1 MYLSTG
7 GKMQVHSP
15 NSLQLFQPH
24 ALRKT
29 ARIISALA
37 TLALF
42 SACAV
47 DKADPTGLSVG
58 SAISTNG
65 VPFSVGLASPAW
77 QTRSVA
83 LANPLGPIPSGHA
96 IPQVAVAQY
105 LALQQAEAAIGDAGG
120 RELLETDRG
129 AVAGASV
136 VVLSALFPA
145 QAQSFEDIVTAQAN
159 AGPGQPHPAFRA
171 AEAIGRAV
179 GAQII
184 TRMHADGFTNP
195 NTAVPPVGPG
205 YWTSSTVPPSAVAGG
220 ALPGVTRWFPLA
232 FAGQFR
238 PVAPP
243 AFGSAEFN
251 IALAEIRGLSD
262 TRTQAQIDLAALW
275 APRAAGYWVGVAT
288 EQIAQRG
295 LSERDATH
303 LYALLTTAVADAMI
317 SCWDAK
323 LAYWF
328 IRPWNADPLITT
340 TAAVGKPNHPSYP
353 SGHSCVSASAAGVL
367 TSFFPDMGPF
377 LASQV
382 HDAGLSRMYG
392 GIHFGF
398 DIDAGQGIG
407 HNVAAYAIAADASGH
422 SVLTAH

>member
-1 MYLSTG
+1 MS
-7 GKMQVHSP
+7 S
-15 NSLQLFQPH
+15 
-24 ALRKT
+24 
-29 ARIISALA
+29 
-37 TLALF
+37 
-42 SACAV
+42 
-47 DKADPTGLSVG
+47 
-58 SAISTNG
+58 NG
-65 VPFSVGLASPAW
+65 VPFGVGLASPAW

-105 LALQQAEAAIGDAGG
+105 LALQQAEAATGGAGG
-120 RELLETDRG
+120 RAQLETDRG
-129 AVAGASV
+129 AIAGASV
-136 VVLSALFPA
+136 VVLSALFPT
-145 QAQSFEDIVTAQAN
+145 QAQSFEDLVTAQAN
-159 AGPGQPHPAFRA
+159 AGPGQPHPAFIA

-179 GAQII
+179 GVQVL
-184 TRMHADGFTNP
+184 TRMHADGFANP
-195 NTAVPPVGPG
+195 NTAVAPVGPAF
-205 YWTSSTVPPSAVAGG
+205 WTSSTVPPSAVAGG
-220 ALPGVTRWFPLA
+220 TLPGTTRWFPLA

-238 PVAPP
+238 PGAPP
-243 AFGSAEFN
+243 AFGSTDFN
-251 IALAEIRGLSD
+251 TALAEIRGISD

-288 EQIAQRG
+288 DQIAQRG

-303 LYALLTTAVADAMI
+303 LYALLSSTIADAMI

-323 LAYWF
+323 LTYWL

-367 TSFFPDMGPF
+367 TSFFPDMGA
-377 LASQV
+377 LLQSQV

-392 GIHFGF
+392 GIHYSF

-407 HNVAAYAIAADASGH
+407 RNVSAFTIAADATGH